1 MEGENIKFINPEIG
15 LLNRG
20 TEKFIEHLAFPQIIP
35 YFSRLDYVST
45 LAMEM
50 VLVNVVE
57 KGLNLSISRSI
68 SLIRTIGMELSRIL
82 NHMLAITTHAI
93 DLGAITPLL

>member
-1 MEGENIKFINPEIG
+1 MEGETVKSITPEIG
-15 LLNRG
+15 LLTRG
-20 TEKFIEHLAFPQIIP
+20 TEKLMEFLAFPASIP
-35 YFSRLDYVST
+35 YMSRLDYVST

-50 VLVNVVE
+50 VLVSTVETALNVGV
-57 KGLNLSISRSI
+57 SQYCAAV
-68 SLIRTIGMELSRIL
+68 RTIGMELSRVL